1 MGAVSFHGSTESVVL
16 TNLRKVCQQP
26 VPIFRSARE
35 SVPPPL
41 RPPRFPPGTTP
52 ERTPDCTCDRL
63 RAVAKYLTGQFIDP
77 VDVDDFD
84 SFGSVAQRCAGVSG
98 DDNGAEP
105 ETGSFRDALF
115 GFGSGAHF
123 ARETDFAGKTD
134 VGIQCDVE
142 AGGDDGGNDGQIE
155 PRIADAEPAGQV
167 QKDVF
172 GAELEAETLFEHG
185 QQHGEPFVVDTGGR
199 PLRGAIGRGADQ
211 GLRFEQEGANPL
223 DGGADGDAAQG
234 LVVVRDEYFG
244 GVVDFAQTVVAH
256 LEHADLVGRPEAVFD
271 AAQNT
276 VGIVA
281 VALELKHDI
290 DDVFQDLG
298 TGNGAVFG
306 NMADNQHG
314 DVALFGIFEQ
324 HGSALADLADA
335 AGRGLDPLGIEGL
348 DRVDHNDPGG
358 GLGQPRDDVLERGL
372 AEQQTLF
379 ILNADPV
386 GAHFDLLGALLAGN
400 VENGHPGQ
408 TYGHLKGQR
417 GFTDTGLAAEQHERS
432 GDKSAAEHAIEF
444 VVEQV
449 DALNGT
455 LAHFG
460 YGNRPVTVAGCA
472 EPEGVIGRE
481 GVTLGCNELFGI
493 GIPCS
498 TGGAFADPLG
508 RFVTTGG
515 TEVAFFDDNGVAL
528 YNSLNAANIFKHIYD
543 SYPNYKEYNVLENIN
558 NNRISVFE
566 TYGLGMKQNVTYFFT
581 PIEMTKGK
589 YWGLEIVVPNKVIF
603 KDIYVIIKI
612 MSIISI
618 MMIIMISIIAPF
630 IIRNKVTTIIGYISK
645 DINKMA
651 RGDISARISKRFLSM
666 NDEWGDIARGFELT
680 LSNLNKVV
688 STVKHS
694 AEQVSTAANKV
705 LAGNNDLSQ
714 RTETQASSLEETA
727 ASMNEMASAIKESA
741 EGVSQSITKLIEN
754 IAFQTNILALNAS
767 VEAARAG
774 EQGRGFAVV
783 ASEVR
788 NLAQNTQ
795 ESVKNITSLITDSTD
810 KIHLAAQS
818 VKESKEIFDDIFAK
832 MDSASNIMERIN
844 IAAQE
849 QQKGIDQV
857 NTAINNMDAAVQ
869 KNAYLVEEATAA
881 SESLLNEANELVKSI
896 EYFKLKK

>member
-1 MGAVSFHGSTESVVL
+1 MIKKIGLQFQITLVILIPVLIMIIISSILTTLYMYKVGKNLSYRILEETSDSEVNHLKINFYEELNYLIGFKINLESIYKNGIRDRNIYKDNVNNFFSGLPDNVKGIFILFAANAMGNDYDYINLDEYRLYNGKFNYYMTRKGPQILPANEFQNSQYTKPIQTGENYITEIYESNIDNEKL
-16 TNLRKVCQQP
+16 ILFSWS
-26 VPIFRSARE
+26 VPIIS
-35 SVPPPL
+35 SNKV
-41 RPPRFPPGTTP
+41 
-52 ERTPDCTCDRL
+52 
-63 RAVAKYLTGQFIDP
+63 I
-77 VDVDDFD
+77 
-84 SFGSVAQRCAGVSG
+84 
-98 DDNGAEP
+98 
-105 ETGSFRDALF
+105 
-115 GFGSGAHF
+115 
-123 ARETDFAGKTD
+123 
-134 VGIQCDVE
+134 
-142 AGGDDGGNDGQIE
+142 
-155 PRIADAEPAGQV
+155 
-167 QKDVF
+167 
-172 GAELEAETLFEHG
+172 
-185 QQHGEPFVVDTGGR
+185 
-199 PLRGAIGRGADQ
+199 
-211 GLRFEQEGANPL
+211 
-223 DGGADGDAAQG
+223 
-234 LVVVRDEYFG
+234 
-244 GVVDFAQTVVAH
+244 
-256 LEHADLVGRPEAVFD
+256 
-271 AAQNT
+271 
-276 VGIVA
+276 
-281 VALELKHDI
+281 
-290 DDVFQDLG
+290 
-298 TGNGAVFG
+298 
-306 NMADNQHG
+306 
-314 DVALFGIFEQ
+314 
-324 HGSALADLADA
+324 
-335 AGRGLDPLGIEGL
+335 
-348 DRVDHNDPGG
+348 
-358 GLGQPRDDVLERGL
+358 
-372 AEQQTLF
+372 
-379 ILNADPV
+379 
-386 GAHFDLLGALLAGN
+386 
-400 VENGHPGQ
+400 
-408 TYGHLKGQR
+408 
-417 GFTDTGLAAEQHERS
+417 
-432 GDKSAAEHAIEF
+432 
-444 VVEQV
+444 
-449 DALNGT
+449 
-455 LAHFG
+455 
-460 YGNRPVTVAGCA
+460 
-472 EPEGVIGRE
+472 GVIGIDIDIKSIYPILE
-481 GVTLGCNELFGI
+481 AIKPFE
-493 GIPCS
+493 
-498 TGGAFADPLG
+498 
-508 RFVTTGG
+508 G
-515 TEVAFFDDNGVAL
+515 TEVAFFDDKGVAL
-528 YNSLNAANIFKHIYD
+528 YNSLNAANVFKRIYD
-543 SYPNYKEYNVLENIN
+543 AYPNYKEYNVLENIN

-581 PIEMTKGK
+581 PIEMIKGK

-714 RTETQASSLEETA
+714 RTEAQASSLEETA

-741 EGVSQSITKLIEN
+741 EGVSQSTSMVSEAKESLNKAGIIVEDSVNKMNDVYESSNKIMDITKLIEN